1 MNEETKETKETK
13 DTNVD
18 VKDQASDTKDSQID
32 DKDQN
37 ESKEDGK
44 EKEEKLFT
52 QADIDKI
59 INKKFATWK
68 KKQEEEKEEAEK
80 QANMTA
86 EEKLEHARK
95 QLEAERKQ
103 LEYEKMVTSASK
115 NLAKQGLPA
124 EFADFLVGEDQ
135 EATDNR
141 IEVFKKAFED
151 AVAKSVSE
159 KFKNPSPKASA
170 SDNKATGGITR
181 EEFSKMTMVQ
191 MAKLKEEK
199 PQVYSELTKHLR

>member
-1 MNEETKETKETK
+1 MVEETK
-13 DTNVD
+13 DTKGTEGIEETKDTD
-18 VKDQASDTKDSQID
+18 VDTKDSQTDNKGQQESGED
-32 DKDQN
+32 DQ
-37 ESKEDGK
+37 
-44 EKEEKLFT
+44 EKNEKLFT

-59 INKKFATWK
+59 INKKFAAWK
-68 KKQEEEKEEAEK
+68 QKQEEDKKEAER
-80 QANMTA
+80 QATMTA
-86 EEKLEHARK
+86 EEKLEHERK

-103 LEYEKMVTSASK
+103 LEYEKMVTNTSK
-115 NLAKQGLPA
+115 NLTKQGLPA
-124 EFADFLVGEDQ
+124 EFADFLVGENQ

-199 PQVYSELTKHLR
+199 PQVYAELTKHLR

>member
-1 MNEETKETKETK
+1 MGEETK
-13 DTNVD
+13 DTKGTEGIEEAKDTD
-18 VKDQASDTKDSQID
+18 VDTKDSQTD
-32 DKDQN
+32 NKDQQESDKDDQ
-37 ESKEDGK
+37 
-44 EKEEKLFT
+44 EKKEKLFT

-59 INKKFATWK
+59 INKKFASWK
-68 KKQEEEKEEAEK
+68 KQQEEENKEAER

-86 EEKLEHARK
+86 EEMLEEQRK

-103 LEYEKMVTSASK
+103 LEYEKMVTNTSK
-115 NLAKQGLPA
+115 NLTKQGLPA
-124 EFADFLVGEDQ
+124 EFSDFLVGEDQ
-135 EATDNR
+135 EATDSR

-199 PQVYSELTKHLR
+199 PQVYAELTKHLR